1 MHAPDLLPITL
12 CHIRNAY
19 PFISIIDLAHGQAVL
34 GRFPNKRIS
43 MKYNGISSTSF
54 MDLFLQITIRP
65 LHSEK
70 SHNQSR

>member
-12 CHIRNAY
+12 CNIRNAY

-43 MKYNGISSTSF
+43 TKYNGIRSPYF
-54 MDLFLQITIRP
+54 MD
-65 LHSEK
+65 
-70 SHNQSR
+70 